1 MKKEGRSVYVIATFA
16 LAAVLALLLSGLPAV
31 AQDKPADNMQVLRD
45 KLRADK
51 KLVVAEAMQLTD
63 SEAKAFWPV
72 YENYQ
77 KELSKLGTRTINMIT
92 EYAKNYQSMNN
103 ETAKKLTDEFLAIQ
117 AGQQKLRTA
126 YLPQFRKVL
135 TDVKVARFYQVEN
148 KIHAAVNYELAANIP
163 LMK

>member
-1 MKKEGRSVYVIATFA
+1 ME
-16 LAAVLALLLSGLPAV
+16 
-31 AQDKPADNMQVLRD
+31 
-45 KLRADK
+45 
-51 KLVVAEAMQLTD
+51 LTD

-77 KELSKLGTRTINMIT
+77 KELSKLGTRTLNMIT

-103 ETAKKLTDEFLAIQ
+103 QTAKKLTDEFLAIQ
-117 AGQQKLRTA
+117 GEQQKLRTS

-148 KIHAAVNYELAANIP
+148 KINAAVNYELAANIP